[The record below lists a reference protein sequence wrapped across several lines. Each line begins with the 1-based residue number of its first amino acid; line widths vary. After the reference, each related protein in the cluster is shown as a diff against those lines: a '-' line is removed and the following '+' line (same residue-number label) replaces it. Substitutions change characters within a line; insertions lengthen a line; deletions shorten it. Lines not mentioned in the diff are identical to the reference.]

1 MSLILLL
8 NPKQYGGTPVTPDSS
23 DILDRYAKRRKRH
36 DDLLEEEVAAQIL
49 KSRQKEIELPTTVD
63 RENLADK
70 LKAALHTR
78 AKPGELTGEERKK
91 RINMVLMLLALDDDD

>member
-8 NPKQYGGTPVTPDSS
+8 NPKQFGGTSADTS
-23 DILDRYAKRRKRH
+23 DILDRYAKRRRKIA

-49 KSRQKEIELPTTVD
+49 RSRQKEIELPSTVD

-70 LKAALHTR
+70 LKAALHAK
-78 AKPGELTGEERKK
+78 AKPGELTGNERKK
-91 RINMVLMLLALDDDD
+91 RIQMVLMLLALDDDD